1 MKKLLA
7 LAVLCMAM
15 VTPSFG
21 AEHLASRSVKAVG
34 HESYKAAKGVT
45 HAGVAVVKFIV

>member
-7 LAVLCMAM
+7 LAVVCMAM
-15 VTPSFG
+15 VTPSFA
-21 AEHLASRSVKAVG
+21 AEHLATRSAKFAG
-34 HESYKAAKGVT
+34 HKSYQAAKDVT